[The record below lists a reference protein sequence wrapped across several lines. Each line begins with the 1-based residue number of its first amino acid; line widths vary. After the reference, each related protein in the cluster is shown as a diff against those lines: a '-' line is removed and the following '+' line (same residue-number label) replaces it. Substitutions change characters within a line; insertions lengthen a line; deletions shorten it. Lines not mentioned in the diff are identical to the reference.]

1 LPGILLELL
10 LVVIG
15 VGVLAV
21 MLESPSTDHALV
33 RCGPFLRAVRRL
45 RSTVVRAV
53 AAITSWPHLVDVL
66 LGVRNT
72 PVATTPGDV
81 VLRLGNCTL
90 SRYHGQHRGEPVLLV
105 HSLVTRPWIL
115 DLAPGHS
122 LAASLV
128 DAGFDVFLLD
138 WGDPGRE
145 EALLGFDDHVRLLA
159 LAEDHV
165 LQVTGEARV
174 HLVGYCAGGTLGLVR
189 SAVLSDER
197 LGSLTVIATPV
208 DCTAPG
214 GMSRVLAIPAMKPV
228 LALDADGCVPG
239 AAIREAFHLLSPRA
253 LRSVLYGLKVRRDP
267 VAWYGYSALARWVW
281 EQRKLGGALFFDTV
295 RMVRDNT
302 VVTVLRDGR
311 SGAELRRR
319 ARGQKPLPL
328 LACVAERDHI
338 VPLAM
343 TLAITGIEGIDVEVL
358 QCRGGHVSML
368 SGSRAGR
375 SLWSD
380 LAAWLRSHGAGAP
393 GLELTGS
400 APVRRRRRSAL
411 GEVHLH

>member
-1 LPGILLELL
+1 MRTSAFALAL
-10 LVVIG
+10 IG
-15 VGVLAV
+15 
-21 MLESPSTDHALV
+21 T
-33 RCGPFLRAVRRL
+33 
-45 RSTVVRAV
+45 
-53 AAITSWPHLVDVL
+53 
-66 LGVRNT
+66 
-72 PVATTPGDV
+72 
-81 VLRLGNCTL
+81 
-90 SRYHGQHRGEPVLLV
+90 
-105 HSLVTRPWIL
+105 
-115 DLAPGHS
+115 
-122 LAASLV
+122 LAARS
-128 DAGFDVFLLD
+128 
-138 WGDPGRE
+138 
-145 EALLGFDDHVRLLA
+145 A
-159 LAEDHV
+159 LAEPSS
-165 LQVTGEARV
+165 GEFVDRGIQLRRQHRDAEALEQFKRADQ
-174 HLVGYCAGGTLGLVR
+174 LNPAPRIRAQIGLAEQALGQWLEAER
-189 SAVLSDER
+189 DLNLALSANQDPWIAER
-197 LGSLTVIATPV
+197 EQGLRKALAAIQQHLGSLTVIATPV

-302 VVTVLRDGR
+302 VVTVLSNGR
-311 SGAELRRR
+311 SGAERRR
-319 ARGQKPLPL
+319 RERGQNPLPL

-338 VPLAM
+338 VPPAM

-393 GLELTGS
+393 GLELTGT
-400 APVRRRRRSAL
+400 APARRRRRSAL